1 MLEIIQGFPFEFYS
15 KNYVA
20 HLASDRQFYIRLD
33 DVCDGLGI
41 DSASQRRRIQNDE
54 AIADK
59 LVNISIDTPYQD
71 TTRKR
76 EVAFLNLRAIPYW
89 LGTIDAKR
97 VKEEIRRQVILFKRD
112 FAETAW
118 FVYRSDILPPEI
130 ISEVDSYATPQEREL
145 AELMTDFRGLKKKVD
160 LLSGR
165 VDEELKRVGLTLEE
179 LGGRFEVMQAKVV
192 AEAAINSEQ
201 AWLIQRLIQVVGE
214 AMFES
219 GRVKPR
225 SAAHAQAQQ
234 EFKDHFRIHI
244 YTALREAQL
253 EEAIEYLTKRWQHF
267 KPGQPL
273 PGIFRSGHQPS
284 LL

>member
-15 KNYVA
+15 KTYVA
-20 HLASDRQFYIRLD
+20 HLANDRQFYIRLD

-41 DSASQRRRIQNDE
+41 DPASQRRRIQNDE

-59 LVNISIDTPYQD
+59 LVNIPIDTPYQD

-76 EVAFLNLRAIPYW
+76 EVAFLNLRAVPYW

-97 VKEEIRRQVILFKRD
+97 LKDEIRPQVILFKRD

-130 ISEVDSYATPQEREL
+130 ISEIDSYATPQEREL
-145 AELMTDFRGLKKKVD
+145 AELMAEFRGLKKKVD

-165 VDEELKRVGLTLEE
+165 VDEELKHVGLTLEE

-192 AEAAINSEQ
+192 AEATINSEQ
-201 AWLIQRLIQVVGE
+201 AWLIQRLIQAVGE

-234 EFKDHFRIHI
+234 EFKDRFRVHI
-244 YTALREAQL
+244 YTALREVQL
-253 EEAIEYLTKRWQHF
+253 EEAIDYLAKRWQHF

>member
-1 MLEIIQGFPFEFYS
+1 MLEIIQGFPFEFYG

-20 HLASDRQFYIRLD
+20 HLASDRQFYVRLD

-41 DSASQRRRIQNDE
+41 NSASQRRRIQNDE

-59 LVNISIDTPYQD
+59 LVNIQIDTPYQD

-76 EVAFLNLRAIPYW
+76 EVAFLNLRAVPYW

-97 VKEEIRRQVILFKRD
+97 VKEEIRPQVILFKRD

-118 FVYRSDILPPEI
+118 FVYRADILPPEI

-145 AELMTDFRGLKKKVD
+145 AELMAEFRGLKKKVD

-201 AWLIQRLIQVVGE
+201 AWLIQRLIQAVGE

-234 EFKDHFRIHI
+234 EFKDRFRVHI

-253 EEAIEYLTKRWQHF
+253 EEAIDYLAKRWQHF